1 MTVMRF
7 VMQGSCAWAVVDS
20 GKGCHYGRAPLQ
32 EQVIALV
39 GTGQVGGR
47 GAARPVMG
55 RLAVLLAVVLQAA
68 GQVAYGTWL
77 TTIPSPLFVFGTFLL
92 GTLFFLVVSGR
103 GTTKGAWKPLLL
115 LNAATTLSFLC
126 FFYALKVI
134 EPAIASAILV
144 GVGPILAVAIA
155 LVVAGTRPS
164 ATRLAICFGILCGCA
179 ILAMAAASGTA
190 AGRSVALSGVVA
202 SVGTGIG
209 AVLITVASK
218 ALLDRGWQS
227 GAVLAHRFYLIL
239 PVSFLFALAGDP
251 ASVPWS
257 ASLVWTF
264 IAISALGVVGPLY
277 LLQVGIKHTDAWTV
291 VVTMAAMPLVT
302 FAMQGL
308 SPAYAWT
315 WLTGVGL
322 AIITGFIMLDVFN
335 ARAVRKSRLDAR
347 P

>member
-1 MTVMRF
+1 
-7 VMQGSCAWAVVDS
+7 MQGCYASAAIDLGTS
-20 GKGCHYGRAPLQ
+20 GHYGRAPLHK
-32 EQVIALV
+32 QVVAV
-39 GTGQVGGR
+39 AGSGQVGTR
-47 GAARPVMG
+47 SVARPLMG
-55 RLAVLLAVVLQAA
+55 RCAVQLAVVLQAA

-77 TTIPSPLFVFGTFLL
+77 TALPSPLFVCGTFILA
-92 GTLFFLVVSGR
+92 TSFFLVVSGR
-103 GTTKGAWKPLLL
+103 GTTTGSWKPLLML
-115 LNAATTLSFLC
+115 DAATTLSFLS

-144 GVGPILAVAIA
+144 GVGPILAVVIA
-155 LVVAGTRPS
+155 LVIVGTRPS
-164 ATRLAICFGILCGCA
+164 ATRLTICLGILCGCA
-179 ILAMAAASGTA
+179 ILAIAAASGTA

-239 PVSFLFALAGDP
+239 PVSFLLALASDP
-251 ASVPWS
+251 STVPWS

-264 IAISALGVVGPLY
+264 IAVSALGVVGPLY
-277 LLQVGIKHTDAWTV
+277 LLQVGIKNTDAWTV
-291 VVTMAAMPLVT
+291 VVTMASMPLVT

-322 AIITGFIMLDVFN
+322 AVITAFIMLDVFN
-335 ARAVRKSRLDAR
+335 ARAIRKSLADQVGPSA
-347 P
+347 